1 MTAPTRPDVTVR
13 EARDDDDLDALN
25 AGNPQW
31 VGQEQQRHAAAAAPA
46 GVVLVL
52 VGELNG
58 APAGYGFGI
67 GAAVAVGGY
76 GVAQVWVPA
85 GRRRQGLGGALLAH
99 LFDFVRLAGRP
110 GVMVSVPDTEPDGL
124 TVARHL
130 GLSERG
136 HHVESALDLTTLD
149 GSSQQAALA
158 RAAAAGVVL
167 SPLPQDAAD
176 AEWERVYACLSTRM
190 RESPDASD
198 GGGDMPYGVFRSF
211 VAEPWQ
217 VLLAERAGEVV
228 GLTCLMPRADAPHR
242 LNTFFT
248 GVRADA
254 RGHGVS
260 TALKVEHARLVRTL
274 GWREV
279 WTQNMDQNVAIRTVN
294 ARLGYRPVGG
304 SRDLGRAFS

>member
-1 MTAPTRPDVTVR
+1 M
-13 EARDDDDLDALN
+13 
-25 AGNPQW
+25 
-31 VGQEQQRHAAAAAPA
+31 
-46 GVVLVL
+46 
-52 VGELNG
+52 
-58 APAGYGFGI
+58 
-67 GAAVAVGGY
+67 AVGGY
-76 GVAQVWVPA
+76 GVAQIWVPA

-110 GVMVSVPDTEPDGL
+110 GGDGL
-124 TVARHL
+124 GPGHRAGRPHGGRHL

-158 RAAAAGVVL
+158 RAAAVGIVL
-167 SPLPQDAAD
+167 SPLPQDATDAD
-176 AEWERVYACLSTRM
+176 WVRIYASLSTRM
-190 RESPDASD
+190 CESPDASD
-198 GGGDMPYGVFRSF
+198 GGGDMPYDVFRSV

-217 VLLAERAGEVV
+217 ALLAERAGEVV

-248 GVRADA
+248 GVRPDV

-260 TALKVEHARLVRTL
+260 TALKAEHARSMRTL
-274 GWREV
+274 GWQEV